1 MVNADKALG
10 DTFLDPDLEYLLVTS
25 LRVSLDIL
33 ATGLESKLIGSL
45 HSSCLLETI
54 IRRSI
59 ILFNNNKM
67 SACIQ
72 LFQGSQARLDLQA
85 QVELYVGGT
94 FLAFLELAV
103 HVGAMLVPLG
113 QILFGCNIRVV

>member
-1 MVNADKALG
+1 LVNADKALG

-54 IRRSI
+54 IRCSI
-59 ILFNNNKM
+59 VLFYNNKM
-67 SACIQ
+67 SALIE
-72 LFQGSQARLDLQA
+72 LLKSSEASPVFQAE
-85 QVELYVGGT
+85 VELNVRSA
-94 FLAFLELAV
+94 LLSFLELAV

-113 QILFGCNIRVV
+113 